1 MRSGPRQLA
10 TGVVTAVLLGLLLTP
25 GGSRAAVPSPTA
37 STAVVTIKVGGD
49 RDTSTT
55 IGPLAGITYGF
66 FRTQPTHWNDNDGD
80 TTDTPEWTCVSDAD
94 GDCSVAV
101 PIGAG
106 GITAGTRLWAAV
118 TDSTA
123 DWFANPLWQT
133 GPLSPSTAHPLV
145 SLRHV
150 FQTPALYG
158 NRTYRS
164 GADWITDPGLQ
175 TSPASSTED
184 YARRT
189 ASGGV
194 WPLSRVD
201 PALPDQCGLKVALVV
216 DLSSSVDGHIAD
228 VRTALDTYVDALRG
242 TPSTAALYTFGTGS
256 PALGFEPNSSP
267 MSVATTADAAK
278 FKALYAGWHNNF
290 ATNYTNWDAG
300 IDAVAQDNAA
310 LPAADRFD
318 LAVVI
323 TDGNPTVY
331 GPLTS
336 NGQVDTRTSG
346 YTRFWEIGTAVASA
360 NLLKSQGTRVVAVGV
375 GSGATGDAKYN
386 LRAISG
392 RDAYDGTNILDADYL
407 QASSYDAVGDA
418 LHDLVLSSCAPSI
431 SVIKRIVPPGGG
443 IADSYIPTEPW
454 TFAATTASPGASVDS
469 TSPAQTAPGSGG
481 VSFNVTVPATGTSDF
496 TVAET
501 QQAGYSTYPV
511 DRDGTGSGTQN
522 ASCVDKQN
530 GTDQPV
536 TVTNVGTDGFTV
548 PVGIKGVISCVVY
561 NQAPTPPPPIRP
573 AQLTV
578 EKRWQVVTDV
588 PGGTHTDTYPQGEQP
603 AGLESTLSLTG
614 PEAAAA
620 SEQPWGVE
628 RGGYAEG
635 DRVTV
640 AEHVDLGL
648 PGCTLTSASLNAYDG
663 TGPTGPTTDL
673 GVSSP
678 SGDVTLAAGGNHW
691 IVTNQVHCVSHLI
704 LTKRVVGGSAPP
716 SAWTLHADGP
726 TGALTGPSGSTGVS
740 AEVTPELTYQLA
752 ESHGDDP
759 ALLEYVQDDERSR
772 PLQNPLS
779 TGSMACNVAGA
790 AGDATGAE
798 GGVVVPLGQDMVCTA
813 TNRTAQISVVK
824 DVVGGGAT
832 PAEWTFHLTPV
843 DPAVDGLRSHTLAG
857 AAAPGSTTT
866 LRPGQSYRLEET
878 GDVDG
883 YQLRGLSCAT
893 VEPTAR
899 GILLTV
905 TAGANITCTAT
916 NSYSTWTS
924 SKTSD
929 PVSGSTVAPGSV
941 ITYTVHADHL
951 AGHATEDV
959 RIVDDLTHVLDHAT
973 LIEGS
978 IDASTGHAHLDGHR
992 LVWTIPS
999 LTGHQRL
1006 VYRVRVAA
1014 DAAGVTLHNVLTRH
1028 TTTEPGD
1035 PGDPA
1040 AVCEASRCPHD
1051 AADEETDHPVSAA
1064 TPTLP
1069 DTGGPPLWP
1078 LPAGAGLVVAGAALL
1093 GLRIGRGRA

>member
-1 MRSGPRQLA
+1 MRSGSRQLA
-10 TGVVTAVLLGLLLTP
+10 ASVVVTVLLGLLLVP
-25 GGSRAAVPSPTA
+25 EGGHAAVPTPSA
-37 STAVVTIKVGGD
+37 GTAVVTIKVGGD

-55 IGPLAGITYGF
+55 IAPLAGITYGL
-66 FRTQPTHWNDNDGD
+66 FRTQPTHWDDHEGD
-80 TTDTPEWTCVSDAD
+80 TTDVPDWTCVSDAD
-94 GDCSVAV
+94 GDCSFTV

-106 GITAGTRLWAAV
+106 GVPAGTRLWAAV
-118 TDSTA
+118 TDSTTG
-123 DWFANPLWQT
+123 WFANPLWQT
-133 GPLSPSTAHPLV
+133 GPLSPSTAHPLA

-150 FQTPALYG
+150 FQTPALYA

-164 GADWITDPGLQ
+164 GTEWISDPGLQ
-175 TSPASSTED
+175 TDPASSTED
-184 YARRT
+184 YARRV

-194 WPLSRVD
+194 WPLSRYD
-201 PALPDQCGLKVALVV
+201 PTLPDQCGLKVALVV
-216 DLSSSVDGHIAD
+216 DLSSSVDGHIDD
-228 VRTALDTYVDALRG
+228 VKNALGTYVDALRG

-256 PALGFEPNSSP
+256 PALGFAPNSSP
-267 MSVATTADAAK
+267 MSVATTADAAR

-290 ATNYTNWDAG
+290 DTNYTNWDAG

-310 LPAADRFD
+310 LPASDRFD

-336 NGQVDTRTSG
+336 NSQVNTRTSG
-346 YTRFWEIGTAVASA
+346 YTRFREIGNAVASA

-375 GSGATGDAKYN
+375 GAGATGDARYN

-392 RDAYDGTNILDADYL
+392 RDAYDGSNILDADYL

-431 SVIKRIVPPGGG
+431 SVIKRIVPPGGD
-443 IADSYIPTEPW
+443 ITDSYIPTAPW

-469 TSPAQTAPGSGG
+469 ASPTQTDPTSGG

-501 QQAGYSTYPV
+501 QQAGYSTYQV
-511 DRDGTGSGTQN
+511 DRDGTGAGAQN

-530 GTDQPV
+530 GTDQPID
-536 TVTNVGTDGFTV
+536 VTNVGADGFTV
-548 PVGIKGVISCVVY
+548 PVGINGVISCVVY
-561 NQAPTPPPPIRP
+561 NQEPPPPPPAQP

-588 PGGTHTDTYPQGEQP
+588 PGGTHTDTYPQGDQP
-603 AGLESTLSLTG
+603 AGLESVLSLTG
-614 PEAAAA
+614 PDPAGAT
-620 SEQPWGVE
+620 EQGWGVE
-628 RGGYAEG
+628 RGGYLDG
-635 DRVTV
+635 DQVTV
-640 AEHVDLGL
+640 AERVDLGL

-673 GVSSP
+673 GTTSP
-678 SGDVTLAAGGNHW
+678 SGDVTLAAAANHW
-691 IVTNQVHCVSHLI
+691 IVTNQVHCVSHLTLI
-704 LTKRVVGGSAPP
+704 KRVVGGSAPP
-716 SAWTLHADGP
+716 SAWTLHAAGAG
-726 TGALTGPSGSTGVS
+726 GALTGPSGTTGVS
-740 AEVTPELTYQLA
+740 AQVTPQVNYQLA

-759 ALLEYVQDDERSR
+759 ALLEYVQDDERSL

-779 TGSMACNVAGA
+779 TGSMSCDVAGG
-790 AGDATGAE
+790 AGDITGSQ

-813 TNRTAQISVVK
+813 INRTAAIRIVK
-824 DVVGGGAT
+824 DVDGGDAS
-832 PAEWTFHLTPV
+832 PAEWTFHLMPV
-843 DPAVDGLRSHTLAG
+843 DPAVDGLRSQTLAG
-857 AAAPGSTTT
+857 AAAPGSATT
-866 LRPGQSYRLEET
+866 LRPGQTYRLEET

-893 VEPTAR
+893 VERAAS

-905 TAGANITCTAT
+905 TAGANLTCTAT

-929 PVSGSTVAPGSV
+929 PASGTTVAPGSV

-951 AGHATEDV
+951 QGHATKDV
-959 RIVDDLTHVLDHAT
+959 SITDDLARVLDHAT
-973 LIEGS
+973 LVEGS
-978 IDASTGHAHLDGHR
+978 IDASTGDAHLDGHR

-999 LTGHQRL
+999 LSGHQTL
-1006 VYRVRVAA
+1006 VYRVEVAA
-1014 DAAGVTLHNVLTRH
+1014 DAGGATLHNVLTRH

-1040 AVCEASRCPHD
+1040 AVCAASRCPHD
-1051 AADEETDHPVSAA
+1051 AADEETDHLVAAA
-1064 TPTLP
+1064 TPNLP

-1078 LPAGAGLVVAGAALL
+1078 LPTGAGLVLAGTALL
-1093 GLRIGRGRA
+1093 AARIRAGRG